1 MIIKLPMGQIENIAE
16 RLRLRL
22 SEYLFEHRNEEGNVH
37 IGAVEI
43 SLCLV
48 EYWLKK
54 QRQIQRTELVW
65 FDAGWY
71 VLQLLDGTRFKDI
84 ADDYRE
90 MAKIVESM
98 KF

>member
-1 MIIKLPMGQIENIAE
+1 MRQIEKITE

-22 SEYLFEHRNEEGNVH
+22 SEYLFEHRNEERNVH

-54 QRQIQRTELVW
+54 QGQIQKTELAW

-71 VLQLLDGTRFKDI
+71 DQQLLDGVKFKDI

-90 MAKIVESM
+90 MAKIVRSM
-98 KF
+98 NL

>member
-1 MIIKLPMGQIENIAE
+1 MRQIEKITE

-22 SEYLFEHRNEEGNVH
+22 SEYLFEHRNEERNVH

-54 QRQIQRTELVW
+54 QRQIQKTELAW

-71 VLQLLDGTRFKDI
+71 VQQLLEGTKFKDI

-90 MAKIVESM
+90 MAKIVRSM
-98 KF
+98 NL